1 MPLWKKLLYGFILT
15 NLIAMAIV
23 TFVLPGI
30 IQNKAVE
37 WVASNTDRT
46 LTIAH
51 LRLNPL
57 NWQTSIEGLVLTE
70 PGFGVGVD

>member
-1 MPLWKKLLYGFILT
+1 MPLWKKLLYGFVLA

-30 IQNKAVE
+30 IRDKAIE
-37 WVASNTDRT
+37 WVETNTDRS
-46 LTIAH
+46 LTIAD

-57 NWQTSIEGLVLTE
+57 NWETSVEGLVLT
-70 PGFGVGVD
+70 